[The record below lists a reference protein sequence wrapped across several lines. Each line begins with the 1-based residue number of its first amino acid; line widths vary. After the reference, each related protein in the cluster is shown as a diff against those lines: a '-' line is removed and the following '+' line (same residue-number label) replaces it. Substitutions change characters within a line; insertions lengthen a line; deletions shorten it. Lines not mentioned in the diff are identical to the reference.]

1 MDSETFARKQSALK
15 KLLQPFDIP
24 ESRRELRSPDI
35 RWLSR
40 NLGIKNGDN
49 PMFETAMGLIK
60 WLIKNDKSKGR
71 DIIGFKQVKIGDI
84 ELTKSGWIAYK
95 ENINNK

>member
-1 MDSETFARKQSALK
+1 MMKLLPEKKSALK
-15 KLLQPFDIP
+15 TLLQQFDIP

-40 NLGIKNGDN
+40 NLGIKNSDN

-60 WLIKNDKSKGR
+60 
-71 DIIGFKQVKIGDI
+71 
-84 ELTKSGWIAYK
+84 
-95 ENINNK
+95 